1 MAIRKVYN
9 IDTGYVYS
17 SAAKAALA
25 VGVDPSNV
33 LKVLKGQRQ
42 SAGGYRF
49 IYADNM
55 SGEQLQAAAASKLQ
69 AIPQRLQARQKRQRQ
84 KRSSEYKAARK
95 QARQTLLQA
104 NKAITEAKKAGLYA
118 GSPEMQDLAALA
130 DEIGNTKTGLI
141 DASID
146 NLEEFDLDE
155 LLRLHYRTQ
164 DLLGRV
170 QVAIDERKGQRES
183 LAFEFGLSTGHEWK
197 KYEPMQKEIFM
208 ILKRAG
214 EDNGRGSK
222 PIFKAIQEAIT
233 KKVPVKALRSLITR
247 LSDWL
252 DDQSSDSNLD
262 RVVTQWYKDTFPE
275 KDDSKPG
282 ADEGDFPEI
291 PLAP

>member
-1 MAIRKVYN
+1 MAIRRVYN
-9 IDTGYVYS
+9 IDTGQVYS
-17 SAAKAALA
+17 SAAKAAQA

-33 LKVLKGQRQ
+33 LKVLKGARQ

-49 IYADNM
+49 VYADNLT
-55 SGEQLQAAAASKLQ
+55 GEQLQAAAASRLQ

-84 KRSSEYKAARK
+84 SRSREYTEARK
-95 QARQTLLQA
+95 QARQKLLEA
-104 NKAITEAKKAGLYA
+104 NRAITEARKAGLYA
-118 GSPEMQDLAALA
+118 GSPEMVDLSALV

-141 DASID
+141 DASVE
-146 NLEEFDLDE
+146 NLNEFDIDE
-155 LLRLHYRTQ
+155 LQRIYYRTEE
-164 DLLGRV
+164 LLQRV
-170 QVAIDERKGQRES
+170 EVAVEERKGQRES

-214 EDNGRGSK
+214 EENGRGSK

-252 DDQSSDSNLD
+252 DDQSSDTNLD

-282 ADEGDFPEI
+282 EDQGDFPEI

>member
-9 IDTGYVYS
+9 IDTGKVYS

-25 VGVDPSNV
+25 VGVDPSNL
-33 LKVLKGQRQ
+33 LKVLKGARQ
-42 SAGGYRF
+42 SAGGFRF
-49 IYADNM
+49 VYADNL
-55 SGEQLQAAAASKLQ
+55 SGEQLQAAAAARLQ
-69 AIPQRLQARQKRQRQ
+69 AIPKRLQERQKRQRQ
-84 KRSSEYKAARK
+84 RRSREYTEARK

-146 NLEEFDLDE
+146 NLEEFDMEE
-155 LLRLHYRTQ
+155 LLRIHYRTQ

-183 LAFEFGLSTGHEWK
+183 LAFEFGLSTGNEWK
-197 KYEPMQKEIFM
+197 KYEPMQKEIFNV
-208 ILKRAG
+208 LKRAG
-214 EDNGRGSK
+214 EDNRKRGSD
-222 PIFKAIQEAIT
+222 PVFAIVQEAIT
-233 KKVPVKALRSLITR
+233 KKVPVNALRALINR
-247 LSDWL
+247 LNQYFDEQKSDE
-252 DDQSSDSNLD
+252 NLD
-262 RVVTQWYKDTFPE
+262 EVMAQWYKSAFPDKE
-275 KDDSKPG
+275 DQS
-282 ADEGDFPEI
+282 AAAGDLPEI

>member
-9 IDTGYVYS
+9 LDTGQVYS
-17 SAAKAALA
+17 SAAKAAQA

-33 LKVLKGQRQ
+33 LKVLKGARQ
-42 SAGGYRF
+42 SAGGYRY

-55 SGEQLQAAAASKLQ
+55 SGEQLQAAAASRLQ

-84 KRSSEYKAARK
+84 RRSSEYTAARK

-183 LAFEFGLSTGHEWK
+183 LAFEFGLSTGNEWK
-197 KYEPMQKEIFM
+197 QYEKMQKEIFN

-214 EDNGRGSK
+214 EDNRKRGSD
-222 PIFKAIQEAIT
+222 PVFAMVQEAIT
-233 KKVPVKALRSLITR
+233 KKVPVRALRALIDR
-247 LSDWL
+247 LNKYFDEQRSDEDL
-252 DDQSSDSNLD
+252 DD
-262 RVVTQWYKDTFPE
+262 VMEQWYKATFPE
-275 KDDSKPG
+275 EGEQG
-282 ADEGDFPEI
+282 AAAGDFPEI

>member
-9 IDTGYVYS
+9 VDTGQVYS
-17 SAAKAALA
+17 SAAKAAQA

-33 LKVLKGQRQ
+33 LKVLKGARH

-49 IYADNM
+49 VYADNLT
-55 SGEQLQAAAASKLQ
+55 GEKLQAAAASRLQ
-69 AIPQRLQARQKRQRQ
+69 AIPQRLQERQKRQRQ
-84 KRSSEYKAARK
+84 RRDKEYTAARK

-104 NKAITEAKKAGLYA
+104 NRAITEAKKAGVYA
-118 GSPEMQDLAALA
+118 GSSEMQDLSALA

-183 LAFEFGLSTGHEWK
+183 LAFEFGISTGNEWK

-214 EDNGRGSK
+214 EENGRGSK
-222 PIFKAIQEAIT
+222 PVFKAIQEAIT

-247 LSDWL
+247 LASWL
-252 DDQSSDSNLD
+252 DDQSSDANLD
-262 RVVTQWYKDTFPE
+262 SIMVKWYKDTFPE
-275 KDDSKPG
+275 KDDRAPG
-282 ADEGDFPEI
+282 ADQGDFPEI

>member
-1 MAIRKVYN
+1 MAQRKVLN
-9 IDTGYVYS
+9 IDTGQVYS
-17 SAAKAALA
+17 SAAKAAQA

-33 LKVLKGQRQ
+33 LKVLKGGRQ

-49 IYADNM
+49 VYADNLT
-55 SGEQLQAAAASKLQ
+55 GEQLQAAAASRLQ
-69 AIPQRLQARQKRQRQ
+69 AIPQRLQERQKRQRQ
-84 KRSSEYKAARK
+84 RRYKEYTAARK

-104 NKAITEAKKAGLYA
+104 NKMITEARKAGLYA

-155 LLRLHYRTQ
+155 LQRIYYRTQ

-197 KYEPMQKEIFM
+197 KYETMQKEIFNV
-208 ILKRAG
+208 LKRAG
-214 EDNGRGSK
+214 EDSRGRGSD
-222 PIFKAIQEAIT
+222 PVFQAIQEAIT
-233 KKVPVKALRSLITR
+233 KKVPVKALRELLTR
-247 LSDWL
+247 LSRYFDEQKSDENL
-252 DDQSSDSNLD
+252 DD
-262 RVVTQWYKDTFPE
+262 VITEWYKRTLPE
-275 KDDSKPG
+275 T
-282 ADEGDFPEI
+282 EEQTGDFLEI

>member
-1 MAIRKVYN
+1 MAQRKVLN
-9 IDTGYVYS
+9 IDTGQVYS
-17 SAAKAALA
+17 SAAKAAQA

-33 LKVLKGQRQ
+33 LKVLKGGRQ

-49 IYADNM
+49 VYADNLT
-55 SGEQLQAAAASKLQ
+55 GEQLHAAAASRLK
-69 AIPQRLQARQKRQRQ
+69 AIPQRLQERQKRQRQ
-84 KRSSEYKAARK
+84 RRDREYTEARK

-104 NKAITEAKKAGLYA
+104 NRAITEARKAGLYA

-141 DASID
+141 DASTD
-146 NLEEFDLDE
+146 NLEEFDLEE
-155 LLRLHYRTQ
+155 LQRIHYRTQ

-183 LAFEFGLSTGHEWK
+183 LAFEFGLSTGNEWK
-197 KYEPMQKEIFM
+197 RYEPMQKEIFM

-214 EDNGRGSK
+214 EENGRGSK
-222 PIFKAIQEAIT
+222 PLFKAIQEAIT

-247 LSDWL
+247 LASWL
-252 DDQSSDSNLD
+252 DDQSSDATLD
-262 RVVTQWYKDTFPE
+262 SIMVKWYKDTFPE

-282 ADEGDFPEI
+282 ADQGDFPEI

>member
-1 MAIRKVYN
+1 MATRKVYN
-9 IDTGYVYS
+9 VDTGQVYS
-17 SAAKAALA
+17 SAAKAAQA

-33 LKVLKGQRQ
+33 LKVLKGARQ

-49 IYADNM
+49 VYADNLT
-55 SGEQLQAAAASKLQ
+55 GEQLQAAAASRLQ
-69 AIPQRLQARQKRQRQ
+69 AIPQRLQERQKRQRQ
-84 KRSSEYKAARK
+84 RRDKEYTAARK

-104 NKAITEAKKAGLYA
+104 NKAITEEKKAGLYA

-183 LAFEFGLSTGHEWK
+183 LAFEFGLSTGNEWK
-197 KYEPMQKEIFM
+197 KYEPIQKEIFN

-214 EDNGRGSK
+214 EDNGKRGSH
-222 PIFKAIQEAIT
+222 PVFAVVQEAIT
-233 KKVPVKALRSLITR
+233 KKVPVKALRALIDR
-247 LSDWL
+247 VNQYFDEQKP
-252 DDQSSDSNLD
+252 DENLD
-262 RVVTQWYKDTFPE
+262 AIMTQWYKDTFPE
-275 KDDSKPG
+275 KEEQTES
-282 ADEGDFPEI
+282 GDFPEI